1 MKYSQIFSNSFSLKF
16 WGDIASCLKFG
27 KSLRDFLKTRI
38 SHESGMIIRNTNSGC
53 GNRQRLT
60 IFKVWNSG
68 SQGSVNLNSAQ
79 RPVLYGL
86 KGKLPPQEWPQLFKN
101 WFRETL
107 LLHIHRRRP
116 PVEDLS
122 VLDSE
127 GQGATKEGK
136 HQKLNFIDVISPEEG
151 FLCSEAWFP
160 QCRKSRACRPSWR
173 SCRGTCTWTIGCS
186 GMSQSRSTDNA
197 CIH

>member
-1 MKYSQIFSNSFSLKF
+1 
-16 WGDIASCLKFG
+16 
-27 KSLRDFLKTRI
+27 
-38 SHESGMIIRNTNSGC
+38 MIIRNTNSGC

-79 RPVLYGL
+79 RPVLYDL

-101 WFRETL
+101 WFRDTL
-107 LLHIHRRRP
+107 LLPIHRRRP

-127 GQGATKEGK
+127 GQGATKVGK
-136 HQKLNFIDVISPEEG
+136 
-151 FLCSEAWFP
+151 
-160 QCRKSRACRPSWR
+160 
-173 SCRGTCTWTIGCS
+173 
-186 GMSQSRSTDNA
+186 QS
-197 CIH
+197 